1 MKCALGTFSIVKKNQ
16 TLLAYL
22 CRFDASL
29 SFRYLK
35 CGIEKRRKSFVL
47 CIKSM
52 NCVAALEIGNCRKDV
67 VVASCFLIS
76 VDLDRHYIASINNLL
91 AAMSR
96 SFTALNL
103 R

>member
-1 MKCALGTFSIVKKNQ
+1 MGCFNFS
-16 TLLAYL
+16 
-22 CRFDASL
+22 
-29 SFRYLK
+29 LK

-52 NCVAALEIGNCRKDV
+52 NCVATGTWDNTALEIGNCRKDV

>member
-1 MKCALGTFSIVKKNQ
+1 MV
-16 TLLAYL
+16 
-22 CRFDASL
+22 DDDW
-29 SFRYLK
+29 
-35 CGIEKRRKSFVL
+35 RRKSFVL

-52 NCVAALEIGNCRKDV
+52 NCVATGTWDNAALEIGKCRKDV

-91 AAMSR
+91 AEMSR

>member
-1 MKCALGTFSIVKKNQ
+1 MGCFNFS
-16 TLLAYL
+16 
-22 CRFDASL
+22 
-29 SFRYLK
+29 LK
-35 CGIEKRRKSFVL
+35 CGIEKRRQSSVL

-52 NCVAALEIGNCRKDV
+52 NCVATGTWDNTALEIGNCRKDV